1 MLNEKVII
9 NTIDLKLNYE
19 DELEY
24 YDMYEINMEQA
35 NMFLQD
41 FISSYETRYHTKIS
55 AICFLGSRSSLYG
68 RIGGNGAIVGTA
80 TEDITLEDAIGE
92 CDEFEIKVNKDNQL
106 SLIKCD
112 HDGSNHMELILL
124 TEKEVKDYYYNEYDY
139 YNLVDYA
146 YQINKS
152 ATKLFGESLQV

>member
-1 MLNEKVII
+1 MLKEKVII
-9 NTIDLKLNYE
+9 DTIDLKLNYE
-19 DELEY
+19 EELEY

-41 FISSYETRYHTKIS
+41 FICAYETRYRTNIL

-68 RIGGNGAIVGTA
+68 YIGGNGAIVGTA
-80 TEDITLEDAIGE
+80 SEVITFEDVIGE
-92 CDEFEIKVNKDNQL
+92 CDNFKIEMTKDNQL
-106 SLIKCD
+106 CLVKYD
-112 HDGSNHMELILL
+112 HDGTNHMELILL
-124 TEKEVKDYYYNEYDY
+124 TEKEVNHYYYNEYDY

-152 ATKLFGESLQV
+152 ATKLFGEILQV